1 MVRISGNYPA
11 ADYYNNVGKNEV
23 KNNPGTNSKKAN
35 DAENTSSSSASRLS
49 SKAQAYLEKLNK
61 SYGNMEFLVADFDK
75 GDTAEEVLGRSTKE
89 FSVILSSEELEKMAS
104 DKKYE
109 QKYMENVQGALRMS
123 EQINREFGYESAY
136 GKKAEESTL
145 SRIAFS
151 FNSDG
156 TTSIFAELEKSS
168 NAQRERIEKAR
179 EDRRAEKR
187 EQEKRV
193 IQDRQEERAEGK
205 RNAHAKHTVVEANS
219 VEELMKKI
227 AQVDWNTVKY
237 DDRLES
243 GNRFDFS
250 I

>member
-109 QKYMENVQGALRMS
+109 QKYVGAD
-123 EQINREFGYESAY
+123 QP
-136 GKKAEESTL
+136 
-145 SRIAFS
+145 
-151 FNSDG
+151 
-156 TTSIFAELEKSS
+156 
-168 NAQRERIEKAR
+168 
-179 EDRRAEKR
+179 
-187 EQEKRV
+187 
-193 IQDRQEERAEGK
+193 
-205 RNAHAKHTVVEANS
+205 
-219 VEELMKKI
+219 
-227 AQVDWNTVKY
+227 
-237 DDRLES
+237 
-243 GNRFDFS
+243 
-250 I
+250 